1 MRPKTEVSSRE
12 TVKASKG
19 AGPLDADGIER
30 ALHHLREV
38 VRARGL
44 KASSVRDAIARA
56 ALAHPGH
63 FTVDDLVSALPEAH
77 AATVYRVIPLL
88 IEAGLVQE
96 APGLAG
102 DGQSYERAFERE
114 HHDHLVCTSC
124 HQVVEFEHEAI
135 EALQR
140 DVAERFG
147 FSLTGHVHELFGLC
161 ARCRKG
167 LGSGRKAAPQ
177 PRGRAK

>member
-1 MRPKTEVSSRE
+1 M
-12 TVKASKG
+12 
-19 AGPLDADGIER
+19 
-30 ALHHLREV
+30 

-56 ALAHPGH
+56 ALTRSGH
-63 FTVDDLVSALPEAH
+63 FRVDDLLQALPDTH
-77 AATVYRVIPLL
+77 AATVYRVIPVL

-96 APGLAG
+96 APGLSG

-124 HQVVEFEHEAI
+124 REVVEFEFEAI
-135 EALQR
+135 EIMQR

-147 FSLTGHVHELFGLC
+147 FSLTGHVHQLFGLC
-161 ARCRKG
+161 QRCRKDHEG
-167 LGSGRKAAPQ
+167 PSPLKASSPSAKKPGAPEKASSKARSRTKQ
-177 PRGRAK
+177 H